1 MDILSQI
8 VEMDKAA
15 AARVDMAIE
24 EERRL
29 SDETGEGFAK
39 MREEAIAAERAK
51 VDAFC
56 KEQSAKL
63 EERLSKADK
72 SLAEENEKL
81 DEKFNSQKARWKAE
95 IIGRITEG

>member
-15 AARVDMAIE
+15 AARVNMAIE

-29 SDETGEGFAK
+29 SDESGEGFAK
-39 MREEAIAAERAK
+39 TREEAIAGERAK

-56 KEQSAKL
+56 KEQTAML
-63 EERLSKADK
+63 EERLSKSDK
-72 SLAEENEKL
+72 VLAGEKAKL
-81 DEKFNSQKARWKAE
+81 DEKFNSQKERWKAE
-95 IIGRITEG
+95 IFGRITEG